1 MFFNI
6 FQIMMNANTSFDYDN
21 IIDELL
27 MSENYTAE
35 KYYIQ
40 GTEKSSKN
48 AYKEGFTIGFQK
60 GCDIGLEIG
69 FYAGILIGIEKLLK
83 SKIIILSDKELNI
96 LQKLSN
102 LIELFPQTNDKNVDI
117 IEQYNELKGLYKK
130 FCFNLKIKDLD
141 KRVLNFSKWNN

>member
-1 MFFNI
+1 
-6 FQIMMNANTSFDYDN
+6 MNANKSFDYDN

-27 MSENYTAE
+27 MSENHTAE
-35 KYYIQ
+35 KFYIE
-40 GTEKSSKN
+40 GTENSSKN

-69 FYAGILIGIEKLLK
+69 FYAGILIGLKKLLK

-102 LIELFPQTNDKNVDI
+102 LIELFPQINDKNVDI

-130 FCFNLKIKDLD
+130 FCFNLKIKNLD

>member
-1 MFFNI
+1 
-6 FQIMMNANTSFDYDN
+6 MNANTSFDYDN

-27 MSENYTAE
+27 MSENYTAK
-35 KYYIQ
+35 KYYIE
-40 GTEKSSKN
+40 GIENSSKN

-60 GCDIGLEIG
+60 GYDIGLEIG
-69 FYAGILIGIEKLLK
+69 FYAGILIGIKKLLK
-83 SKIIILSDKELNI
+83 SKIIILSDKDLNI

-102 LIELFPQTNDKNVDI
+102 LIEFFPQINDKNVDI
-117 IEQYNELKGLYKK
+117 IDQYNELKGLYKK